1 MNHNTLSI
9 HDVERVEIDQ
19 PHDLTN
25 ARVRSLVITDK
36 YGNRVTIKLFA
47 EDMQKLKVHAEY

>member
-9 HDVERVEIDQ
+9 HDVERVEIDH
-19 PHDLTN
+19 PTDLTN

-47 EDMQKLKVHAEY
+47 EDMQNLKVHAEY

>member
-1 MNHNTLSI
+1 MNHNSMYI

-25 ARVRSLVITDK
+25 AKVRSLVITDK

-47 EDMQKLKVHAEY
+47 DDMQALKVHAEY